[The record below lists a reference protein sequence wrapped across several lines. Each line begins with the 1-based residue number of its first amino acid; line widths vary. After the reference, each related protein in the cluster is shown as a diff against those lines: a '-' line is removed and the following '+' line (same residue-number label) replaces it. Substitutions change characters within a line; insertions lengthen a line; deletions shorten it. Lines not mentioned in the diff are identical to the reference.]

1 MSLNDHTMPLALAST
16 HIAPS
21 SIGEHGPEN
30 KDLEILLVVPQTL
43 LLGEAHLETRFSHP
57 FGKA

>member
-1 MSLNDHTMPLALAST
+1 MPLALVST

-21 SIGEHGPEN
+21 SIGEYGPKNE
-30 KDLEILLVVPQTL
+30 DLEILLVVPQTL
-43 LLGEAHLETRFSHP
+43 LLREAHLETYFSHP

>member
-1 MSLNDHTMPLALAST
+1 MSLNDHTMPLALVST

-21 SIGEHGPEN
+21 SIGEYGPKNE
-30 KDLEILLVVPQTL
+30 DLEILLVVPQTL
-43 LLGEAHLETRFSHP
+43 LLREAHLETYFSHP